1 MSFLVASSHLR
12 AAIFRGYRALVRR
25 TAQLRTIRGRIL
37 VALLIMSVIT
47 AALGGYAARGI
58 SRAGVL
64 VARTFDES
72 LMSINYAR
80 AASAD
85 FAAMQ
90 AAFARRWIASNPDQR
105 HQLDQDFENLEQ
117 ALSDD
122 LAVAAERSQ
131 SARAVKAA
139 ASVRQAVT
147 AWTEVRRR
155 MLAGSAP
162 AAAWDELDRY
172 ATTVDQRIDLLVN
185 YTAGDAFTY
194 RQSARVAVAADTR
207 LNLVGTALAVLLSGL
222 VAWLLARRIIGPV
235 AAASAVAG
243 RIAGGDLDGEMPRA
257 GADELGALLAAM
269 GVMRENIRTMMQRE
283 VAQRR
288 SAQDRLADALES
300 SREGVVVVDSE
311 GRIALANSQAA
322 DFLGSSP
329 ELLKPGVA
337 FATAVMASAGA
348 GTALVRVGDQLPT
361 TGETRLAD
369 GRWLRVS
376 RNATQEGGFI
386 VVCSDISVLKE
397 QEARLTSTNLRLD
410 AALDN
415 MSQGLCLYDAENRL
429 KLVNRRYFEIFG
441 LSPEDVRPGMTFR
454 EILELSVA
462 EISAG
467 KITSE
472 LIAERED
479 FVSRHAH
486 GTQFQE
492 LSQGRVVAM
501 AHQSTMDGGWVA
513 TYEDVTERRHAEARI
528 VFMARHDALTNL
540 PNRVLFAERI
550 EQAIAQL
557 ERGSGFAVLCLD
569 LDYFKQVN
577 DSLGH
582 PVGDQ
587 LLRAVAE
594 RLQACAREIDT
605 VARLGG
611 DEFAIVQRDVKGPEG
626 ATTLARRIVEVV
638 SAPYQVEGQCLMVGV
653 SIGIALAPAHGTL
666 CETLL
671 KNADLAL
678 YRAKVEQ
685 RGAWRFF
692 ETEMDARLQARRRLE
707 VDLRAAL
714 ANDEL
719 DLHYQPI
726 YDLECERIN
735 GFEALL
741 RWQHPTR
748 GMVSPTEFIPIAEE
762 IGLIVSLGEWVLY
775 RACAEASKWPEH
787 VKLAVN
793 VSASQF
799 TGNRLVET
807 VIDALSTSGLKAERM
822 ELEITESVLLTNSG
836 STFNML
842 HSLRALG
849 VRISMDDFGT
859 GYSSLSYLRS
869 FPVDK
874 IKIDRSF
881 IHGLATPDGSDMI
894 VRAIIGL
901 GRSLGMLTTAEGAET
916 AEQLSQLRMEKCNE
930 VQGYLFS
937 PPVAARHIPEL
948 LERWN
953 GIVVLDQQ
961 QLQNGAQSTREETS
975 AVGGKGEVQPARRIA

>member
-1 MSFLVASSHLR
+1 MPDDAKSRLAAALGRWCRAVAR
-12 AAIFRGYRALVRR
+12 ATSR
-25 TAQLRTIRGRIL
+25 TRTIRGRIL
-37 VALLIMSVIT
+37 IAFLIMTVIT

-90 AAFARRWIASNPDQR
+90 AAFSRRWIASDPERR
-105 HQLDQDFENLEQ
+105 HRLDQEVESLER

-122 LAVAAERSQ
+122 LAIAAERSQ
-131 SARAVKAA
+131 STRAAKAA
-139 ASVRQAVT
+139 ASVKQAAT
-147 AWTEVRRR
+147 AWTEVRRH
-155 MLAGSAP
+155 MVEGIAP

-172 ATTVDQRIDLLVN
+172 AAIVDQQIDLLVN

-194 RQSARVAVAADTR
+194 RQRARAAVAEDTK
-207 LNLVGTALAVLLSGL
+207 LNLVGTGLAVLLSGL

-235 AAASAVAG
+235 AVASAVAG
-243 RIAGGDLDGEMPRA
+243 RIAGGDLDGEMPHA
-257 GADELGALLAAM
+257 SADELGALLSAM
-269 GVMRENIRTMMQRE
+269 GIMRENIRAMMQRE

-288 SAQDRLADALES
+288 SAQARLADALES

-311 GRIALANSQAA
+311 GRVALANSQAA

-329 ELLKPGVA
+329 ELLKPGA
-337 FATAVMASAGA
+337 EFATAVTGSTGA

-369 GRWLRVS
+369 GRWLRLS

-397 QEARLTSTNLRLD
+397 QEAKLTATNLRLD

-415 MSQGLCLYDAENRL
+415 MSQGLCLYDADNRL
-429 KLVNRRYFEIFG
+429 KVVNRRFFEIFG
-441 LSPEDVRPGMTFR
+441 LSPARVQPGMTFR
-454 EILELSVA
+454 EILELSVM
-462 EISAG
+462 AG
-467 KITSE
+467 NHVGKTAPE
-472 LIAERED
+472 LIAEQEG
-479 FVSRHAH
+479 FVSQRAQ

-492 LSQGRVVAM
+492 LGHGRVVAM
-501 AHQSTMDGGWVA
+501 AHQPTVDGGWVA

-550 EQAIAQL
+550 EQALAQMG
-557 ERGSGFAVLCLD
+557 RGNGFAVLCLD
-569 LDYFKQVN
+569 LDHFKQVN
-577 DSLGH
+577 DTLGH
-582 PVGDQ
+582 PVGDE

-611 DEFAIVQRDVKGPEG
+611 DEFAIVQREVKHPED
-626 ATTLARRIVEVV
+626 AAILARRIVEVV
-638 SAPYQVEGQCLMVGV
+638 SAPYQLEGQCVTIGV
-653 SIGIALAPAHGTL
+653 SIGIALAPADGAL
-666 CETLL
+666 CERLL

-678 YRAKVEQ
+678 YRAKAEQ
-685 RGAWRFF
+685 RGVWRFF
-692 ETEMDARLQARRRLE
+692 EAEMDARLQARRRLE
-707 VDLRAAL
+707 VDLRGAL
-714 ANDEL
+714 ANGEL
-719 DLHYQPI
+719 QLLYQPL
-726 YDLECERIN
+726 YDLERERIC

-741 RWQHPTR
+741 RWHHPKR
-748 GMVSPTEFIPIAEE
+748 GLVLPSEFIPIAEE
-762 IGLIVSLGEWVLY
+762 IGLIVSFGEWVLY
-775 RACAEASKWPEH
+775 QACAEASKWPDH

-793 VSASQF
+793 VSPAQF
-799 TGNRLVET
+799 KSDRLVHT
-807 VIDALSTSGLKAERM
+807 VIDALATSGVKAQRL
-822 ELEITESVLLTNSG
+822 ELEITESVLLANSG
-836 STFNML
+836 TTFNIL
-842 HSLRALG
+842 HSLRDLG

-874 IKIDRSF
+874 IKIDQSF
-881 IHGLATPDGSDMI
+881 IRGLAATDGSDMI
-894 VRAIIGL
+894 VRALIGL
-901 GRSLGMLTTAEGAET
+901 GRSLGMLTTAEGVET
-916 AEQLSQLRMEKCNE
+916 AEQLSQLRKERCNE

-937 PPVAARHIPEL
+937 PPVEPSHIPQL
-948 LERWN
+948 LERWS
-953 GIVVLDQQ
+953 GIVVLGKQATPERARI
-961 QLQNGAQSTREETS
+961 GVRRQSERKS
-975 AVGGKGEVQPARRIA
+975 M

>member
-1 MSFLVASSHLR
+1 MVE
-12 AAIFRGYRALVRR
+12 
-25 TAQLRTIRGRIL
+25 
-37 VALLIMSVIT
+37 
-47 AALGGYAARGI
+47 GI
-58 SRAGVL
+58 
-64 VARTFDES
+64 
-72 LMSINYAR
+72 
-80 AASAD
+80 
-85 FAAMQ
+85 
-90 AAFARRWIASNPDQR
+90 
-105 HQLDQDFENLEQ
+105 
-117 ALSDD
+117 
-122 LAVAAERSQ
+122 
-131 SARAVKAA
+131 
-139 ASVRQAVT
+139 
-147 AWTEVRRR
+147 
-155 MLAGSAP
+155 AP

-172 ATTVDQRIDLLVN
+172 AAIVDQQIDLLVN

-194 RQSARVAVAADTR
+194 RQRARAAVAEDTK
-207 LNLVGTALAVLLSGL
+207 LNLVGTGLAVLLSGL

-243 RIAGGDLDGEMPRA
+243 RIAVGDLDGEIPPA
-257 GADELGALLAAM
+257 SADELGALLAAM
-269 GVMRENIRTMMQRE
+269 GIMRENIRAMMQRE

-288 SAQDRLADALES
+288 SAQARLADALDS
-300 SREGVVVVDSE
+300 SREGVVVVDGE

-322 DFLGSSP
+322 DFLGSSS
-329 ELLKPGVA
+329 ELLRPGA
-337 FATAVMASAGA
+337 EFATAVTGSTGA

-397 QEARLTSTNLRLD
+397 QEAKLTATNLRLD

-415 MSQGLCLYDAENRL
+415 MSQGLCLYDGDNRL

-441 LSPEDVRPGMTFR
+441 LSSDQVLLGMTFR
-454 EILELSVA
+454 EVLELSVPGNH
-462 EISAG
+462 AG

-472 LIAERED
+472 LIAEREE
-479 FVSRHAH
+479 FVSQHAK
-486 GTQFQE
+486 GTQFHE
-492 LSQGRVVAM
+492 LRHGRVVAM

-557 ERGSGFAVLCLD
+557 GRGSGFAVLCLD

-611 DEFAIVQRDVKGPEG
+611 DEFAIVQCDVKRPED
-626 ATTLARRIVEVV
+626 AAVLARRIVEVV
-638 SAPYQVEGQCLMVGV
+638 SAPYQIDGQCLMVGV
-653 SIGIALAPAHGTL
+653 SIGISLAPADGTL
-666 CETLL
+666 CEKLL

-748 GMVSPTEFIPIAEE
+748 GMVSPSEFIPIAEE

-775 RACAEASKWPEH
+775 RACAEASKWPEY

-799 TGNRLVET
+799 TSNGLVNA
-807 VIDALSTSGLKAERM
+807 VIDALATSGMKAQRI
-822 ELEITESVLLTNSG
+822 ELEITESVLLANSG
-836 STFNML
+836 ATFNIL
-842 HSLRALG
+842 HSLRDLG

-881 IHGLATPDGSDMI
+881 IRGLGTPDGSDMI

-901 GRSLGMLTTAEGAET
+901 GRSLGMLTTAEGVET
-916 AEQLSQLRMEKCNE
+916 PEQLSQLRMEKCNE

-937 PPVAARHIPEL
+937 PPVASRYIPEL
-948 LERWN
+948 FERWN
-953 GIVVLDQQ
+953 GVVVLDKQEV
-961 QLQNGAQSTREETS
+961 QSGSHKIDLRQETS
-975 AVGGKGEVQPARRIA
+975 GVGGKADVLPPLRIVSVRHN

>member
-1 MSFLVASSHLR
+1 MPYVAVKSRLTIALR
-12 AAIFRGYRALVRR
+12 RWYLL
-25 TAQLRTIRGRIL
+25 TAQATSRIRTIRGRIL
-37 VALLIMSVIT
+37 IAFLIMSVIT
-47 AALGGYAARGI
+47 AALGGYAAHGI

-90 AAFARRWIASNPDQR
+90 ASFARRWIASDPERRQ
-105 HQLDQDFENLEQ
+105 QLDQNIDTLER

-122 LAVAAERSQ
+122 LAIAADRSQ
-131 SARAVKAA
+131 STRAAKAA
-139 ASVRQAVT
+139 TSVQQAVT

-155 MLAGSAP
+155 MLEGVAP
-162 AAAWDELDRY
+162 VAAWDELDRY
-172 ATTVDQRIDLLVN
+172 AAIVDQQIDLLVN

-194 RQSARVAVAADTR
+194 RQRARAAVADDTR
-207 LNLVGTALAVLLSGL
+207 LNLVGTGLAVLLSGL

-243 RIAGGDLDGEMPRA
+243 RIAGGDLDGEMPHA
-257 GADELGALLAAM
+257 SADELGALLAAM
-269 GVMRENIRTMMQRE
+269 GIMRENIRAMMQRE

-288 SAQDRLADALES
+288 SAQARLADALES
-300 SREGVVVVDSE
+300 SREGVVVVDRE

-322 DFLGSSP
+322 DFLGSAP
-329 ELLKPGVA
+329 ELLKPGVE
-337 FATAVMASAGA
+337 FATAVTGSAGT

-397 QEARLTSTNLRLD
+397 QEARLTATNLRLD

-415 MSQGLCLYDAENRL
+415 MSQGLCLYDADNRL
-429 KLVNRRYFEIFG
+429 KVVNRRFFEIFG
-441 LSPEDVRPGMTFR
+441 LSPDGVSPGLTFR
-454 EILELSVA
+454 EILELSVMA
-462 EISAG
+462 GNHVGKSAP
-467 KITSE
+467 E
-472 LIAERED
+472 LIAEQEEFIGQR
-479 FVSRHAH
+479 AQ

-492 LSQGRVVAM
+492 LSHGRVVAM
-501 AHQSTMDGGWVA
+501 AHQPTVDGGWVA

-550 EQAIAQL
+550 EQAL
-557 ERGSGFAVLCLD
+557 SHMGRGSGFAVLCLD
-569 LDYFKQVN
+569 LDHFKHVN
-577 DSLGH
+577 DTLGH

-611 DEFAIVQRDVKGPEG
+611 DEFAIVQRDVKHAED
-626 ATTLARRIVEVV
+626 AAILARRIVEVV
-638 SAPYQVEGQCLMVGV
+638 SAPYQLEGQCVTIGV
-653 SIGIALAPAHGTL
+653 SIGIAVAPADGAL
-666 CETLL
+666 CERLL

-678 YRAKVEQ
+678 YRAKAEQ
-685 RGAWRFF
+685 RGEWRFF
-692 ETEMDARLQARRRLE
+692 EAEMDARLQARRRLE
-707 VDLRAAL
+707 VELREAL
-714 ANDEL
+714 AHDEL
-719 DLHYQPI
+719 KLLYQPI
-726 YDLECERIN
+726 YDLERERIC

-748 GMVSPTEFIPIAEE
+748 GLVSPAEFIPIAEE
-762 IGLIVSLGEWVLY
+762 IGLIVSFGEWVLY
-775 RACAEASKWPEH
+775 QACAEASKWPEH

-793 VSASQF
+793 VSPAQF
-799 TGNRLVET
+799 TSDRLVRA
-807 VIDALSTSGLKAERM
+807 VIDALAASGMKASRL
-822 ELEITESVLLTNSG
+822 ELEITESVLLANSG
-836 STFNML
+836 TTFNIL
-842 HSLRALG
+842 HSLRDLG
-849 VRISMDDFGT
+849 ARISMDDFGT

-874 IKIDRSF
+874 IKIDQSF
-881 IHGLATPDGSDMI
+881 IRGLAATDGSDMI
-894 VRAIIGL
+894 VRALIGL
-901 GRSLGMLTTAEGAET
+901 GRSLGMLTTAEGVET

-937 PPVAARHIPEL
+937 PPVDPSHIPQL

-953 GIVVLDQQ
+953 GIVVLGKQRAHDVVQIGGR
-961 QLQNGAQSTREETS
+961 LQRERKS
-975 AVGGKGEVQPARRIA
+975 V

>member
-1 MSFLVASSHLR
+1 M
-12 AAIFRGYRALVRR
+12 
-25 TAQLRTIRGRIL
+25 T
-37 VALLIMSVIT
+37 VIT

-90 AAFARRWIASNPDQR
+90 AAFSRRWIASDPERR
-105 HQLDQDFENLEQ
+105 HRLDQEVESLER

-122 LAVAAERSQ
+122 LAIAAERSQ
-131 SARAVKAA
+131 STRAAKAA
-139 ASVRQAVT
+139 ASVKQAAT
-147 AWTEVRRR
+147 AWTEVRRH
-155 MLAGSAP
+155 MVEGIAP

-172 ATTVDQRIDLLVN
+172 AAIVDQQIDLLVN

-194 RQSARVAVAADTR
+194 RQRARAAVAEDTK
-207 LNLVGTALAVLLSGL
+207 LNLVGTGLAVLLSGL

-235 AAASAVAG
+235 AVASAVAG
-243 RIAGGDLDGEMPRA
+243 RIAGGDLDGEMPHA
-257 GADELGALLAAM
+257 SADELGALLSAM
-269 GVMRENIRTMMQRE
+269 GIMRENIRAMMQRE

-288 SAQDRLADALES
+288 SAQARLADALES

-311 GRIALANSQAA
+311 GRVALANSQAA

-329 ELLKPGVA
+329 ELLKPGA
-337 FATAVMASAGA
+337 EFATAVTGSTGA

-369 GRWLRVS
+369 GRWLRLS

-397 QEARLTSTNLRLD
+397 QEAKLTATNLRLD

-415 MSQGLCLYDAENRL
+415 MSQGLCLYDADNRL
-429 KLVNRRYFEIFG
+429 KVVNRRFFEIFG
-441 LSPEDVRPGMTFR
+441 LSPARVQPGMTFR
-454 EILELSVA
+454 EILELSVM
-462 EISAG
+462 AG
-467 KITSE
+467 NHVGKTAPE
-472 LIAERED
+472 LIAEQEG
-479 FVSRHAH
+479 FVSQRAQ

-492 LSQGRVVAM
+492 LGHGRVVAM
-501 AHQSTMDGGWVA
+501 AHQPTVDGGWVA

-550 EQAIAQL
+550 EQALAQMG
-557 ERGSGFAVLCLD
+557 RGSGFAVLCLD
-569 LDYFKQVN
+569 LDHFKQVN
-577 DSLGH
+577 DTLGH
-582 PVGDQ
+582 PVGDE

-611 DEFAIVQRDVKGPEG
+611 DEFAIVQREVKHPED
-626 ATTLARRIVEVV
+626 AAILARRIVEVV
-638 SAPYQVEGQCLMVGV
+638 SAPYQLEGQCVTIGV
-653 SIGIALAPAHGTL
+653 SIGIALAPADGAL
-666 CETLL
+666 CERLL

-678 YRAKVEQ
+678 YRAKAEQ
-685 RGAWRFF
+685 RGVWRFF
-692 ETEMDARLQARRRLE
+692 EAEMDARLQARRRLE
-707 VDLRAAL
+707 VDLRGAL
-714 ANDEL
+714 ANGEL
-719 DLHYQPI
+719 QLLYQPL
-726 YDLECERIN
+726 YDLERERIC

-741 RWQHPTR
+741 RWHHPKR
-748 GMVSPTEFIPIAEE
+748 GLVLPSEFIPIAEE
-762 IGLIVSLGEWVLY
+762 IGLIVSFGEWVLY
-775 RACAEASKWPEH
+775 QACAEASKWPDH

-793 VSASQF
+793 VSPAQF
-799 TGNRLVET
+799 KSDRLVHT
-807 VIDALSTSGLKAERM
+807 VIDALVTSGVKAQRL
-822 ELEITESVLLTNSG
+822 ELEITESVLLANSG
-836 STFNML
+836 TTFNIL
-842 HSLRALG
+842 HSLRDLG

-874 IKIDRSF
+874 IKIDQSF
-881 IHGLATPDGSDMI
+881 IRGLAATDGSDMI
-894 VRAIIGL
+894 VRALIGL
-901 GRSLGMLTTAEGAET
+901 GRSLGMLTTAEGVET
-916 AEQLSQLRMEKCNE
+916 AEQLSQLRKERCNE

-937 PPVAARHIPEL
+937 PPVEPSHIPQL
-948 LERWN
+948 LERWS
-953 GIVVLDQQ
+953 GIVVLGKQATPERARI
-961 QLQNGAQSTREETS
+961 GVRRQSERKS
-975 AVGGKGEVQPARRIA
+975 M

>member
-1 MSFLVASSHLR
+1 MLYQAVKSRPETEPRPWYR
-12 AAIFRGYRALVRR
+12 AAARATSR
-25 TAQLRTIRGRIL
+25 LRTIRGRIL
-37 VALLIMSVIT
+37 IAFLIMSVIT

-85 FAAMQ
+85 FAAMR
-90 AAFARRWIASNPDQR
+90 AAFARRWIASDPGRQY
-105 HQLDQDFENLEQ
+105 QLDQDVETLDRT
-117 ALSDD
+117 LSDD
-122 LAVAAERSQ
+122 LAIAAERSQ
-131 SARAVKAA
+131 STRATKAA
-139 ASVRQAVT
+139 ASVQQAVA
-147 AWTEVRRR
+147 AWSEGRRR
-155 MLAGSAP
+155 MLEGGAP
-162 AAAWDELDRY
+162 DAAWDELDRH
-172 ATTVDQRIDLLVN
+172 AAIVDQQIDLLIN

-194 RQSARVAVAADTR
+194 RQRARAAVAEDTQ
-207 LNLVGTALAVLLSGL
+207 LNLVGTGLAVLLSGL

-243 RIAGGDLDGEMPRA
+243 RIAAGDLDGDMPRA
-257 GADELGALLAAM
+257 SADELGALLAAM
-269 GVMRENIRTMMQRE
+269 GVMRENIRAMMQRE

-288 SAQDRLADALES
+288 SAQARLADALES
-300 SREGVVVVDSE
+300 SREGVVVVDSA

-329 ELLKPGVA
+329 ELLKPGVE
-337 FATAVMASAGA
+337 FATAVTGSVAA
-348 GTALVRVGDQLPT
+348 GTDLVRVGDQLPP

-386 VVCSDISVLKE
+386 VVCGDISVLKE
-397 QEARLTSTNLRLD
+397 QEAKLTATNLRLD

-415 MSQGLCLYDAENRL
+415 MSQGLCLYDADNRL
-429 KLVNRRYFEIFG
+429 KVVNRRFFEIFG
-441 LSPEDVRPGMTFR
+441 LSPERVRPGMSFR
-454 EILELSVA
+454 EILEHSVLA
-462 EISAG
+462 GNHVGKSAA
-467 KITSE
+467 E
-472 LIAERED
+472 LIAEQEGFISQR
-479 FVSRHAH
+479 AQ

-492 LSQGRVVAM
+492 LGHGRVVAM
-501 AHQSTMDGGWVA
+501 AQQPTVDGGWVA

-550 EQAIAQL
+550 EQALAQMG
-557 ERGSGFAVLCLD
+557 RGHGFAVLCLD
-569 LDYFKQVN
+569 LDHFKQVN
-577 DSLGH
+577 DTLGH

-611 DEFAIVQRDVKGPEG
+611 DEFAIVQRDVKDPEE
-626 ATTLARRIVEVV
+626 AAILARRIVEVV
-638 SAPYQVEGQCLMVGV
+638 SAPYQLEGQCVTIGV
-653 SIGIALAPAHGTL
+653 SIGISLAPADGSL
-666 CETLL
+666 CERLL

-678 YRAKVEQ
+678 YRAKAEQ
-685 RGAWRFF
+685 RGVWRFF
-692 ETEMDARLQARRRLE
+692 EAEMDARLQARSRLE
-707 VDLRAAL
+707 GELREAL

-719 DLHYQPI
+719 RLLYQPI
-726 YDLECERIN
+726 YDLERERIC

-748 GMVSPTEFIPIAEE
+748 GLVSPAEFIPIAEE
-762 IGLIVSLGEWVLY
+762 IGLIVSFGQWVLY
-775 RACAEASKWPEH
+775 QACAEASKWPEH

-793 VSASQF
+793 VSPAQF
-799 TGNRLVET
+799 TSDRLVHAVT
-807 VIDALSTSGLKAERM
+807 DALATSGMKAQRL
-822 ELEITESVLLTNSG
+822 ELEITESVLLANSG
-836 STFNML
+836 TTFNIL
-842 HSLRALG
+842 RSLRALG
-849 VRISMDDFGT
+849 ARISMDDFGT

-874 IKIDRSF
+874 IKIDQSF
-881 IHGLATPDGSDMI
+881 IRGLSATDGSDMI
-894 VRAIIGL
+894 VRALIGL
-901 GRSLGMLTTAEGAET
+901 GRSLGMLTTAEGVET

-937 PPVAARHIPEL
+937 PPVHPSLIPQL
-948 LERWN
+948 LDRWN
-953 GIVVLDQQ
+953 GIVVLGKQRP
-961 QLQNGAQSTREETS
+961 RERS
-975 AVGGKGEVQPARRIA
+975 RVGGRRQRERNSL

>member
-1 MSFLVASSHLR
+1 MPYVAVKSRLTIALR
-12 AAIFRGYRALVRR
+12 TWYLATARATSRI
-25 TAQLRTIRGRIL
+25 RTIRGRIL
-37 VALLIMSVIT
+37 IAFLIMSVIT
-47 AALGGYAARGI
+47 AALGGYAAHGI

-90 AAFARRWIASNPDQR
+90 ASFARRWIASDPERRQ
-105 HQLDQDFENLEQ
+105 QLDQSIDTLER

-122 LAVAAERSQ
+122 LAIAADRSQ
-131 SARAVKAA
+131 STRAAKAA
-139 ASVRQAVT
+139 TSVQQAAT

-155 MLAGSAP
+155 MLEGVAP
-162 AAAWDELDRY
+162 VAAWDELDRY
-172 ATTVDQRIDLLVN
+172 AAIVDQQIDLLVN

-194 RQSARVAVAADTR
+194 RQRARAAVADDTR
-207 LNLVGTALAVLLSGL
+207 LNLVGTGLAVLLSGL

-243 RIAGGDLDGEMPRA
+243 RIAGGDLDGEMPHA
-257 GADELGALLAAM
+257 SADELGALLAAM
-269 GVMRENIRTMMQRE
+269 GVMRENIRAMMQRE

-288 SAQDRLADALES
+288 SAQARLADALES
-300 SREGVVVVDSE
+300 SREGVVVVDRE

-322 DFLGSSP
+322 DFLGSAP
-329 ELLKPGVA
+329 ELLKPGVE
-337 FATAVMASAGA
+337 FATAITGSTGA

-361 TGETRLAD
+361 TGETRLLD

-397 QEARLTSTNLRLD
+397 QEARLTATNLRLD

-415 MSQGLCLYDAENRL
+415 MSQGLCLYDADNRL
-429 KLVNRRYFEIFG
+429 KVVNRRFFEIFG
-441 LSPEDVRPGMTFR
+441 LSPDGVSPGLTFR
-454 EILELSVA
+454 EILELSVMA
-462 EISAG
+462 GNHVGKSAP
-467 KITSE
+467 E
-472 LIAERED
+472 LIAEQEEFIGQR
-479 FVSRHAH
+479 AQ

-492 LSQGRVVAM
+492 LSHGRVVAM
-501 AHQSTMDGGWVA
+501 AHQPTVDGGWVA

-550 EQAIAQL
+550 EQALAQMG
-557 ERGSGFAVLCLD
+557 RGHGFAVLCLD
-569 LDYFKQVN
+569 LDHFKQVN
-577 DSLGH
+577 DTLGH

-587 LLRAVAE
+587 LLCAVAE

-611 DEFAIVQRDVKGPEG
+611 DEFAIVQRDVKHAED
-626 ATTLARRIVEVV
+626 AAILARRIVEVV
-638 SAPYQVEGQCLMVGV
+638 SAPYQLEGQCVTIGV
-653 SIGIALAPAHGTL
+653 SIGIAVAPADGAL
-666 CETLL
+666 CERLL

-678 YRAKVEQ
+678 YRAKAEQ
-685 RGAWRFF
+685 RGVWRFF
-692 ETEMDARLQARRRLE
+692 EAEMDARLQARRRLE
-707 VDLRAAL
+707 VELREAL
-714 ANDEL
+714 AKDEL
-719 DLHYQPI
+719 RLLYQPV
-726 YDLECERIN
+726 YDLERERIC

-748 GMVSPTEFIPIAEE
+748 GLVSPAEFIPIAEE
-762 IGLIVSLGEWVLY
+762 IGLIVSFGEWVLY
-775 RACAEASKWPEH
+775 QACAEASKWPEH

-793 VSASQF
+793 VSPAQF
-799 TGNRLVET
+799 TSDRLVRA
-807 VIDALSTSGLKAERM
+807 VIDALAASGMKASRL
-822 ELEITESVLLTNSG
+822 ELEITESVLLANSG
-836 STFNML
+836 TTFNIL
-842 HSLRALG
+842 HSLRDLG
-849 VRISMDDFGT
+849 ARISMDDFGT

-874 IKIDRSF
+874 IKIDQSF
-881 IHGLATPDGSDMI
+881 IRGLAATDGSDMI
-894 VRAIIGL
+894 VRALIGL
-901 GRSLGMLTTAEGAET
+901 GRSLGMLTTAEGVET

-937 PPVAARHIPEL
+937 PPVDPSEIPQL

-953 GIVVLDQQ
+953 GIVVLGKQRAHDVVQTGGRRQ
-961 QLQNGAQSTREETS
+961 RERKS
-975 AVGGKGEVQPARRIA
+975 V

>member
-1 MSFLVASSHLR
+1 
-12 AAIFRGYRALVRR
+12 
-25 TAQLRTIRGRIL
+25 
-37 VALLIMSVIT
+37 
-47 AALGGYAARGI
+47 
-58 SRAGVL
+58 
-64 VARTFDES
+64 
-72 LMSINYAR
+72 
-80 AASAD
+80 
-85 FAAMQ
+85 
-90 AAFARRWIASNPDQR
+90 
-105 HQLDQDFENLEQ
+105 
-117 ALSDD
+117 
-122 LAVAAERSQ
+122 
-131 SARAVKAA
+131 
-139 ASVRQAVT
+139 
-147 AWTEVRRR
+147 

-172 ATTVDQRIDLLVN
+172 ATTVDQQIDLLVN

-194 RQSARVAVAADTR
+194 RQSARAAVAADTR

-257 GADELGALLAAM
+257 SADELGALLAAM
-269 GVMRENIRTMMQRE
+269 GIMRENIRAMMQRE

-288 SAQDRLADALES
+288 SAQARLADALES

-322 DFLGSSP
+322 DFLGSSS
-329 ELLKPGVA
+329 ELLRPGIA
-337 FATAVMASAGA
+337 FAAAVMGSAGA
-348 GTALVRVGDQLPT
+348 GTALVRAGDQLPA

-397 QEARLTSTNLRLD
+397 QEAKLTATNLRLD

-454 EILELSVA
+454 EILKLSVA

-492 LSQGRVVAM
+492 LSHGRVVAM
-501 AHQSTMDGGWVA
+501 AHQSMMDGGWVA
-513 TYEDVTERRHAEARI
+513 TYEDVTERRQAEERI

-611 DEFAIVQRDVKGPEG
+611 DEFAIVQRDVKGPED

-653 SIGIALAPAHGTL
+653 SIGIALAPADGTL
-666 CETLL
+666 CEKLL

-799 TGNRLVET
+799 ASNRLVET

-901 GRSLGMLTTAEGAET
+901 GRSLGMLTTAEGVET

-937 PPVAARHIPEL
+937 PPVAARYIPEL

-961 QLQNGAQSTREETS
+961 QLQNAAQKTGIREETS
-975 AVGGKGEVQPARRIA
+975 AVGGKAEVKPVRRIASV

>member
-1 MSFLVASSHLR
+1 MQVMLNHAATTRPTTAPETAPRRWYR
-12 AAIFRGYRALVRR
+12 AAVRATSR
-25 TAQLRTIRGRIL
+25 LRTIRGRIL
-37 VALLIMSVIT
+37 IAFLIMSLIT

-85 FAAMQ
+85 FAMMQ
-90 AAFARRWIASNPDQR
+90 AAFARRWIASDPHRRQ
-105 HQLDQDFENLEQ
+105 QLDQEVGTLER
-117 ALSDD
+117 ALADD
-122 LAVAAERSQ
+122 LAIATDRSQ
-131 SARAVKAA
+131 SIRARKAA
-139 ASVRQAVT
+139 TSVQQAVA
-147 AWTEVRRR
+147 AWTEGRAR
-155 MLAGSAP
+155 MLEGSAP
-162 AAAWDELDRY
+162 DAAWDELDRH
-172 ATTVDQRIDLLVN
+172 AAIVDQQIDLLIN

-194 RQSARVAVAADTR
+194 RQRARAAVAEDTK
-207 LNLVGTALAVLLSGL
+207 LNLFGTGLAVLLSAL

-243 RIAGGDLDGEMPRA
+243 RIAGGDLDGDMPRA
-257 GADELGALLAAM
+257 SADELGALLAAM
-269 GVMRENIRTMMQRE
+269 GIMRENIRAMMQRE

-288 SAQDRLADALES
+288 SAQARLADALES
-300 SREGVVVVDSE
+300 SREGVVVVDRE

-322 DFLGSSP
+322 DFLASSP
-329 ELLKPGVA
+329 ELLKPGVE
-337 FATAVMASAGA
+337 FATAVTGAAGA
-348 GTALVRVGDQLPT
+348 GTALARVGDQLPT

-386 VVCSDISVLKE
+386 VVCGDISVLKE
-397 QEARLTSTNLRLD
+397 QEAKLTATNLRLD

-415 MSQGLCLYDAENRL
+415 MSQGLCLYDADNRL
-429 KLVNRRYFEIFG
+429 KVVNRRFFEIFG
-441 LSPEDVRPGMTFR
+441 LSPERIRPGTTFR
-454 EILELSVA
+454 EILEHSVLA
-462 EISAG
+462 GNHVGKSAP
-467 KITSE
+467 E
-472 LIAERED
+472 LIAEQEGFISQR
-479 FVSRHAH
+479 SQ

-492 LSQGRVVAM
+492 LSHGRVVAM
-501 AHQSTMDGGWVA
+501 ARQPTVDGGWVA

-550 EQAIAQL
+550 EQALAQMG
-557 ERGSGFAVLCLD
+557 RGSGFAVLCLD
-569 LDYFKQVN
+569 LDHFKQVN
-577 DSLGH
+577 DTLGH

-611 DEFAIVQRDVKGPEG
+611 DEFAIVQRDVKGPE
-626 ATTLARRIVEVV
+626 AVAILARRIVEVV
-638 SAPYQVEGQCLMVGV
+638 SAPYQLEGHCVTIGV
-653 SIGIALAPAHGTL
+653 SIGISLAPADGTL
-666 CETLL
+666 CERLL

-678 YRAKVEQ
+678 YRAKAEQ
-685 RGAWRFF
+685 RGVWRFF
-692 ETEMDARLQARRRLE
+692 EAEMDARLQARRRLE
-707 VDLRAAL
+707 VELREAL
-714 ANDEL
+714 AGDQL
-719 DLHYQPI
+719 KVLYQPI
-726 YDLECERIN
+726 YDLERERIC

-748 GMVSPTEFIPIAEE
+748 GLVSPTEFIPIAEE
-762 IGLIVSLGEWVLY
+762 IGLIASFGEWVLY

-793 VSASQF
+793 VSPAQF
-799 TGNRLVET
+799 MSDRLVHAVT
-807 VIDALSTSGLKAERM
+807 DALAVSGLKAPRL
-822 ELEITESVLLTNSG
+822 ELEITESVLLANSG
-836 STFNML
+836 TTFNIL

-849 VRISMDDFGT
+849 ARISMDDFGT

-874 IKIDRSF
+874 IKIDQSF
-881 IHGLATPDGSDMI
+881 VRGLSATDGSDMI
-894 VRAIIGL
+894 VRALIGL
-901 GRSLGMLTTAEGAET
+901 GRSLGMLTTAEGVET
-916 AEQLSQLRMEKCNE
+916 AEQLSQLRMERCNE

-937 PPVAARHIPEL
+937 PPVDPSLIPQL

-953 GIVVLDQQ
+953 GIVVLGKPRPGER
-961 QLQNGAQSTREETS
+961 LR
-975 AVGGKGEVQPARRIA
+975 VGGRRQRERKSV

>member
-1 MSFLVASSHLR
+1 M
-12 AAIFRGYRALVRR
+12 
-25 TAQLRTIRGRIL
+25 RTIRGRIL
-37 VALLIMSVIT
+37 VAFLIMSVIT
-47 AALGGYAARGI
+47 AALGGYAAHGI

-90 AAFARRWIASNPDQR
+90 ASFARRWIASDPERR
-105 HQLDQDFENLEQ
+105 HQLDRNIDTLER

-122 LAVAAERSQ
+122 LAIAADRSQ
-131 SARAVKAA
+131 STRAAKAA
-139 ASVRQAVT
+139 TSVQQAVT

-155 MLAGSAP
+155 MLEGIAP
-162 AAAWDELDRY
+162 VAAWDELDRY
-172 ATTVDQRIDLLVN
+172 AAIVDQQIDLLVN

-194 RQSARVAVAADTR
+194 RQRARAAVADDTR
-207 LNLVGTALAVLLSGL
+207 LNLVGTGLAVLLSGL

-243 RIAGGDLDGEMPRA
+243 RIAAGDLDGEMPHA
-257 GADELGALLAAM
+257 SADELGALLAAM
-269 GVMRENIRTMMQRE
+269 GVMRENIRAMMQRE

-288 SAQDRLADALES
+288 SAQARLADALES
-300 SREGVVVVDSE
+300 SREGVVVVDRE

-322 DFLGSSP
+322 DFLGSAP
-329 ELLKPGVA
+329 ELLKPGVE
-337 FATAVMASAGA
+337 FATAVTGSAGA

-397 QEARLTSTNLRLD
+397 QEARLTATNLRLD

-415 MSQGLCLYDAENRL
+415 MSQGLCLYDADNRL
-429 KLVNRRYFEIFG
+429 KVVNRRFFEIFG
-441 LSPEDVRPGMTFR
+441 LSPDGVSPGLSFR
-454 EILELSVA
+454 EILELSVMA
-462 EISAG
+462 GNHVGKSAP
-467 KITSE
+467 E
-472 LIAERED
+472 LIAEQEGFIGQR
-479 FVSRHAH
+479 AQ

-492 LSQGRVVAM
+492 LSHGRVVAM
-501 AHQSTMDGGWVA
+501 AHQPTVDGGWVA

-550 EQAIAQL
+550 EQAL
-557 ERGSGFAVLCLD
+557 SHMGRGSGFAVLCLD
-569 LDYFKQVN
+569 LDHFKQVN
-577 DSLGH
+577 DTHGH

-587 LLRAVAE
+587 LLCAVAE

-611 DEFAIVQRDVKGPEG
+611 DEFAIVQRDVKHAED
-626 ATTLARRIVEVV
+626 AAILARRIVEVV
-638 SAPYQVEGQCLMVGV
+638 SAPYQLEGHCVTIGV
-653 SIGIALAPAHGTL
+653 SIGIALAPADGAL
-666 CETLL
+666 CERLL

-678 YRAKVEQ
+678 YRAKAEQ
-685 RGAWRFF
+685 RGEWRFF
-692 ETEMDARLQARRRLE
+692 EAEMDARLQARRRLE
-707 VDLRAAL
+707 VELREAL

-719 DLHYQPI
+719 KLLYQPI
-726 YDLECERIN
+726 YDLERERIC

-748 GMVSPTEFIPIAEE
+748 GLVSPAEFIPIAEE
-762 IGLIVSLGEWVLY
+762 IGLIVSFGEWVLY
-775 RACAEASKWPEH
+775 QACAEASKWPEH

-793 VSASQF
+793 VSPAQF
-799 TGNRLVET
+799 TSDRLVHA
-807 VIDALSTSGLKAERM
+807 VVDALAASGVRASRL
-822 ELEITESVLLTNSG
+822 ELEITESVLLANSG
-836 STFNML
+836 TTFNIL
-842 HSLRALG
+842 HSLRHLG
-849 VRISMDDFGT
+849 ARISMDDFGT

-874 IKIDRSF
+874 IKIDQSF
-881 IHGLATPDGSDMI
+881 IRGLAATDGSDMI
-894 VRAIIGL
+894 VRALIGL
-901 GRSLGMLTTAEGAET
+901 GRSLGMLTTAEGVET

-937 PPVAARHIPEL
+937 PPVDPSRIPQL

-953 GIVVLDQQ
+953 GIVVLGK
-961 QLQNGAQSTREETS
+961 QLARDGVRIGGRPPQRERKS
-975 AVGGKGEVQPARRIA
+975 V

>member
-1 MSFLVASSHLR
+1 MLYHAAKSRLTTAPGIAPARWYR
-12 AAIFRGYRALVRR
+12 AAARATSR
-25 TAQLRTIRGRIL
+25 LRTIRGRIL
-37 VALLIMSVIT
+37 IAFLIMSVIT
-47 AALGGYAARGI
+47 AALGGYAALGI

-64 VARTFDES
+64 VARTFDGS

-85 FAAMQ
+85 FATMR
-90 AAFARRWIASNPDQR
+90 AAFARRWIASDPQR
-105 HQLDQDFENLEQ
+105 RQQLDQQVESLEG
-117 ALSDD
+117 ALADD
-122 LAVAAERSQ
+122 LAIASDRSQ
-131 SARAVKAA
+131 SIRARKAA
-139 ASVRQAVT
+139 ASVQQAVA
-147 AWTEVRRR
+147 AWTEGHRR
-155 MLAGSAP
+155 MLEGSAP
-162 AAAWDELDRY
+162 DAAWDELDRH
-172 ATTVDQRIDLLVN
+172 AAIVDQQIDLLIN

-194 RQSARVAVAADTR
+194 RQRARAAVAEDTK
-207 LNLVGTALAVLLSGL
+207 LNLIGTGLAVLLSGL

-243 RIAGGDLDGEMPRA
+243 RIAGGDLDGDMPRA
-257 GADELGALLAAM
+257 SADELGALLAAM
-269 GVMRENIRTMMQRE
+269 GVMRENIRAMMQRE

-288 SAQDRLADALES
+288 SAQARLADALES
-300 SREGVVVVDSE
+300 SLEGVVVVDSE

-329 ELLKPGVA
+329 ELLKPGA
-337 FATAVMASAGA
+337 EFATAVTATVGA

-386 VVCSDISVLKE
+386 VVCGDISVLKE
-397 QEARLTSTNLRLD
+397 QEAKLTATNLRLD

-415 MSQGLCLYDAENRL
+415 MSQGLCLYDADNRL
-429 KLVNRRYFEIFG
+429 KVVNRRFFEIFG
-441 LSPEDVRPGMTFR
+441 LSPERIRPGMTFR
-454 EILELSVA
+454 EILEHSVMA
-462 EISAG
+462 GNHVGKSAP
-467 KITSE
+467 E
-472 LIAERED
+472 LIAEQEGFISQR
-479 FVSRHAH
+479 AQ

-492 LSQGRVVAM
+492 LSHGRVVAM
-501 AHQSTMDGGWVA
+501 AHQPTVDGGWVA

-550 EQAIAQL
+550 EQALTQMG
-557 ERGSGFAVLCLD
+557 RGSGFAVLCLD
-569 LDYFKQVN
+569 LDHFKQVN
-577 DSLGH
+577 DTLGH
-582 PVGDQ
+582 PVGDE

-611 DEFAIVQRDVKGPEG
+611 DEFAIVQRDVKEPE
-626 ATTLARRIVEVV
+626 AAAILARRIVEVV
-638 SAPYQVEGQCLMVGV
+638 SAPYQLEGQCVTIGV
-653 SIGIALAPAHGTL
+653 SIGISLAPADGSL
-666 CETLL
+666 CERLL

-678 YRAKVEQ
+678 YRAKAEQ
-685 RGAWRFF
+685 RGVWRFF
-692 ETEMDARLQARRRLE
+692 EAEMDARLQARRRLE
-707 VDLRAAL
+707 VELREAL

-719 DLHYQPI
+719 RLLYQPI
-726 YDLECERIN
+726 YDLERERIC

-748 GMVSPTEFIPIAEE
+748 GLVSPTEFIPIAEE
-762 IGLIVSLGEWVLY
+762 IGLIASFGEWVLN

-793 VSASQF
+793 VSPAQF
-799 TGNRLVET
+799 KSDRLVQS
-807 VIDALSTSGLKAERM
+807 VIDALATSGMKAQRL
-822 ELEITESVLLTNSG
+822 ELEITESVLLANSG
-836 STFNML
+836 TTFNIL
-842 HSLRALG
+842 HALRALG

-874 IKIDRSF
+874 IKIDQSF
-881 IHGLATPDGSDMI
+881 VRGLSATDGSDMI
-894 VRAIIGL
+894 VRALIGL
-901 GRSLGMLTTAEGAET
+901 GRSLGMLTTAEGVET

-937 PPVAARHIPEL
+937 PPVDPSLIPQL

-953 GIVVLDQQ
+953 GIVVLGKQRP
-961 QLQNGAQSTREETS
+961 RER
-975 AVGGKGEVQPARRIA
+975 VRVDGRRQRDRKSM